1 MKQSHP
7 KLTAMSSRWVRFY
20 ALMRSMLGRF
30 LKSFVL
36 VIFACIAW
44 GALASTSIDSPTSGS
59 DSTSTSVEGPNTGTD
74 SLGTEASGN
83 VRFELSQ
90 NTQVQDEAEPVSWI
104 RPPDSAAVLASDPF
118 EPINRMVFDFNEHL
132 DRQLIRPVA
141 RVYIK
146 AVPRPLREGFSNML
160 LNLDDLV
167 SLLNQLLQGKP
178 SKAATSFAR
187 FVLNSSVGII
197 GFFDVASESG
207 LYHETE
213 DLGQTFAVWGVPSGP
228 YLVLPLFGPSTLR
241 DATARVL
248 FQPFTPIR
256 QVKPIETRYALITT
270 GLLSARAEF
279 LEASQSSGL
288 LVIDRYLFAR
298 DAFLQRRRNQIYDGE
313 PPE

>member
-1 MKQSHP
+1 
-7 KLTAMSSRWVRFY
+7 
-20 ALMRSMLGRF
+20 MRVHLRGLGFARRYPGQQAVTPG
-30 LKSFVL
+30 LKSWLVL
-36 VIFACIAW
+36 LLVTLLFGYSLKARAES
-44 GALASTSIDSPTSGS
+44 LMASADTLD
-59 DSTSTSVEGPNTGTD
+59 SVE
-74 SLGTEASGN
+74 
-83 VRFELSQ
+83 VRLELAQ
-90 NTQVQDEAEPVSWI
+90 HDADQQGIEPVSWF
-104 RPPDSAAVLASDPF
+104 RPADSAAVLASDPF
-118 EPINRMVFDFNEHL
+118 EPMNRMVFDFNEQL
-132 DRQLIRPVA
+132 DRQLIRPA
-141 RVYIK
+141 AKAYIK
-146 AVPRPLREGFSNML
+146 AVPRPLREGLSNML

-167 SLLNQLLQGKP
+167 SLVNQLLQGKP
-178 SKAATSFAR
+178 SKAAISLAR
-187 FVLNSSVGII
+187 FLVNSSIGVI
-197 GFFDVASESG
+197 GFFDVATESG

-248 FQPFTPIR
+248 FQPFIPLRQITPL
-256 QVKPIETRYALITT
+256 ETRYALITT